1 MGSNGNNRLTT
12 LEICAGAGGQALGI
26 SRAGFAHVGLV
37 EIEPDYCATLERNRP
52 GWNVVNADLREFD
65 GSGFAGVDLL
75 AGGVPCPP
83 FSIAGKGLGAD
94 DERDLF
100 PQALRLV
107 DEVRPRAVM
116 IENVRGLLSP
126 QFDEYRESI
135 LAELRSKGYRVWMR
149 LLNASDFGVPQLRPR
164 VVIVGLRADVR
175 ADFEF
180 PGDEARREPPTV
192 GSAIVDLM
200 GANGWEG
207 ARSWASKANR
217 IAPTV
222 VGGSKKHGG
231 PDLGPVRAKRAW
243 AELGVDGRGIADEAP
258 LPGFVGMPR
267 LTTRMVA
274 RIQGF
279 PDDWD
284 FGKGKTKAY
293 RQIGNAF
300 PPPVAEAV
308 ARQIVRCL
316 V

>member
-1 MGSNGNNRLTT
+1 
-12 LEICAGAGGQALGI
+12 
-26 SRAGFAHVGLV
+26 
-37 EIEPDYCATLERNRP
+37 
-52 GWNVVNADLREFD
+52 
-65 GSGFAGVDLL
+65 
-75 AGGVPCPP
+75 
-83 FSIAGKGLGAD
+83 
-94 DERDLF
+94 
-100 PQALRLV
+100 
-107 DEVRPRAVM
+107 VRT
-116 IENVRGLLSP
+116 
-126 QFDEYRESI
+126 
-135 LAELRSKGYRVWMR
+135 
-149 LLNASDFGVPQLRPR
+149 
-164 VVIVGLRADVR
+164 
-175 ADFEF
+175 DFEF
-180 PGDEARREPPTV
+180 PGEEARREPPTV
-192 GSAIVDLM
+192 GDAIVDLM
-200 GANGWEG
+200 EANGWEG

-308 ARQIVRCL
+308 ARQIARCL

>member
-1 MGSNGNNRLTT
+1 MGTTGKATLTA
-12 LEICAGAGGQALGI
+12 LEICAGAGGQALGV
-26 SRAGFAHVGLV
+26 SRAGFEHAGLV
-37 EIEPDYCATLERNRP
+37 EIESDYCETLARNRP
-52 GWNVVNADLREFD
+52 EWTVINTDLHEFD
-65 GSGFAGVDLL
+65 GSAFCGVDLL

-107 DEVRPRAVM
+107 DEVLPRAVM

-135 LAELRSKGYRVWMR
+135 LASLRNKGYRVWIK

-164 VVIVGLRADVR
+164 VVIVGLRSDVVAEFSFPSSR
-175 ADFEF
+175 AY
-180 PGDEARREPPTV
+180 GEPPTV
-192 GSAIVDLM
+192 GETLHDLM
-200 GANGWEG
+200 GANGWENVD
-207 ARSWASKANR
+207 AWAEQANR
-217 IAPTV
+217 IAPTI

-243 AELGVDGRGIADEAP
+243 ADLGVDGRGIADEAP
-258 LPGFVGMPR
+258 LPGFDGMPR

-279 PDDWD
+279 PDEWD

-308 ARQIVRCL
+308 ATQIARCL
-316 V
+316 L